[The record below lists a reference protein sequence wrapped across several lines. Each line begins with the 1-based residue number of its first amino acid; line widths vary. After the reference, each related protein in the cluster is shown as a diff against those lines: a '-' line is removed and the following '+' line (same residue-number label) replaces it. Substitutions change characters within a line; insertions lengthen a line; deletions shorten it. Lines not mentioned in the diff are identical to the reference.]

1 MGQISTKTHHPP
13 GSNLNGNLHFMG
25 TFTMYVV
32 IALVAHALV
41 WADKPWLPI

>member
-1 MGQISTKTHHPP
+1 
-13 GSNLNGNLHFMG
+13 MG